1 MEAKG
6 SKNIERDVQGSLW
19 LFLTPTLGLA
29 AKAFSHPRI
38 WGQRVLYLLVLPI
51 AALLT
56 PFLKMTEEMPQEA
69 RTWEFCVFATHKN
82 ELVSNSG

>member
-1 MEAKG
+1 M
-6 SKNIERDVQGSLW
+6 QGSLSP
-19 LFLTPTLGLA
+19 FLTPTLGLA
-29 AKAFSHPRI
+29 AEAFSHPRI
-38 WGQRVLYLLVLPI
+38 WGQRVLYLLVLPL